1 MKARA
6 WILTAFV
13 MASMVAHATPGAA
26 KPLDISAPLP
36 DSVEQTYRATF
47 PKGEISKLD
56 VSEENGVTVYDI
68 EFRDG
73 ELEKETDIAADGTML
88 EFTLVIDA
96 KAVPAAA
103 MKTIRKTAAGA
114 KLGRIERIE
123 LSYETKDGA
132 IVKLPAPETR
142 YAAEMT
148 KKNLKA
154 EVIVSPAGKVIEPAE
169 WIAK

>member
-1 MKARA
+1 MKARV

-13 MASMVAHATPGAA
+13 TASMVAHAAPGAT
-26 KPLDISAPLP
+26 KSLDISTPLP
-36 DSVEQTYRATF
+36 DSVDHTYRATF

-73 ELEKETDIAADGTML
+73 EFEKETDIAADGTML

-103 MKTIRKTAAGA
+103 IKTIRKTAAGA
-114 KLGRIERIE
+114 KLGRI
-123 LSYETKDGA
+123 
-132 IVKLPAPETR
+132 
-142 YAAEMT
+142 
-148 KKNLKA
+148 
-154 EVIVSPAGKVIEPAE
+154 
-169 WIAK
+169 

>member
-1 MKARA
+1 MKPHA
-6 WILTAFV
+6 WIGTAFI
-13 MASMVAHATPGAA
+13 MASLVANAAPGTA
-26 KPLDISAPLP
+26 KQLDISTPLP
-36 DSVEQTYRATF
+36 DPVEKTYRATF

-56 VSEENGVTVYDI
+56 VSEENGITVYDI
-68 EFRDG
+68 EFSDG
-73 ELEKETDIAADGTML
+73 ALEKETDIAADGTML

-114 KLGRIERIE
+114 RLGRIERIE

-132 IVKLPAPETR
+132 IVKLPAPEIR
-142 YAAEMT
+142 YAAEMA
-148 KKNLKA
+148 KKTTKA
-154 EVIVSPAGKVIEPAE
+154 EVIVTPGGRVIEPAE